1 MKQASPKP
9 PLCRVNLEVKQIT
22 AVFAQ
27 EFLFWASVKSKR
39 KQRYL
44 RYQLL
49 VYWLLQQIDSLY
61 FVLLIT
67 GANMLNQKSNMHDVV
82 PTSDSSALEHLASNV
97 ATNVGTVI
105 TAPAPA
111 LEAQNAE
118 EDSLPL
124 FLTQAAAQV
133 AAALNVAGTT
143 ATQGV
148 SATPAATALFPEH
161 NATADAITATASAN
175 AASTSVAATSDAAIA
190 DNDVATDAIVASAT
204 EVAMSDTAT
213 ASDTTD
219 TADTTTSANTTTATS
234 TSTATVIADND
245 VATDAIVAS
254 ATEVAMSDTATA
266 SDTNTDTAD
275 TTTSSSDAAITTT
288 ATATAIA
295 DDASVIDSSVASTA
309 EVVMSDPATVSNSN
323 TTLDTTTLDATD
335 ATTDIASTTIA
346 TTSATTKK
354 GKRSTR
360 AKKPRQP
367 KRTHFP
373 PEPVTNTSEQILS
386 QPKAL
391 KQSQLLQVLASS
403 DDEAIQKLLTPQ
415 QLAAFSNA
423 NANANS
429 STERLEQVDK
439 LLGVLLRHRGED
451 KIFLDTLMQE
461 SGMSC
466 DAVTEGMRKLRS
478 LEIIRMY
485 STYVR
490 FYDLESADVYLNTV
504 VRTNEQRKSYSVK
517 YPQEDI
523 KNGIL
528 SVEEAFGF
536 YLLKSR
542 KAISFADF
550 TEVVATAC
558 TDLEPVQEL
567 LVLLYRCGK
576 VQLQDNVLYFVP
588 KKRIPRKAK
597 RSPTSQGGPA
607 GSPAGGHGLAPN
619 GAVATNGASTP
630 APAASASGATA
641 ESAAPTEGKA
651 SVEAMTTSSESLEA
665 VSAVPVEA
673 TRTEPVKAVAVDTAL
688 SVRCNE
694 LAEAPVAAVAVDAT
708 VTALGST
715 ATASEAARIE
725 SIVAVSEAADTSLAA
740 PKSAHVAACVAAS
753 AVSVASAAMP
763 DVPSSG
769 PVAAPVTA
777 KTTAVAGSRH
787 EHLRPSELATAIAAM
802 GTSFGGCS
810 SKMREAPLAITCPV
824 PEIQPRGSLALP
836 SGSLAKYD
844 PADVLEPVLSV
855 QALQR
860 TYGDEMGAAFHE

>member
-67 GANMLNQKSNMHDVV
+67 GANMLNQKSNLHDVV

-97 ATNVGTVI
+97 ATNVGPVI

-175 AASTSVAATSDAAIA
+175 AAFTSVAATSDAAIA

-213 ASDTTD
+213 ASDTTTD
-219 TADTTTSANTTTATS
+219 TADTAD
-234 TSTATVIADND
+234 TSTANTATATVFADND
-245 VATDAIVAS
+245 SVVDANIAS
-254 ATEVAMSDTATA
+254 PVEVAMSDPATV
-266 SDTNTDTAD
+266 SD
-275 TTTSSSDAAITTT
+275 TTTDTTTTSSDAAITTTAT

-335 ATTDIASTTIA
+335 ATTDIASTTTA
-346 TTSATTKK
+346 TTTATTKK

-619 GAVATNGASTP
+619 GAVASNGASTP

-665 VSAVPVEA
+665 VSAVPLEA

-725 SIVAVSEAADTSLAA
+725 SVVAVSEAADTSLAA

-753 AVSVASAAMP
+753 AVSAASAAMP
-763 DVPSSG
+763 AVPSSG

-844 PADVLEPVLSV
+844 PAEVLEPVLSV